1 MEWLSRPYLTDPK
14 LPLYWCMVSNY
25 HSPVMVNWYLMILNT
40 SSDLVVY
47 ANYNPSDC
55 LMLSD
60 HYIVCHSF
68 IPTVR
73 NIFATYKRPLESR
86 WVPNG
91 RTGSLYTFMYTFMY
105 TFIYT
110 FMLQTMNKQ
119 TPDFLYRK
127 IMIPILKQK
136 WLCFG
141 KFYVENV

>member
-1 MEWLSRPYLTDPK
+1 MLNLVCFRMTFKTLPNWSRASFIP
-14 LPLYWCMVSNY
+14 WCVVSNY
-25 HSPVMVNWYLMILNT
+25 YSPVMVNWYLTILNT

-60 HYIVCHSF
+60 HYIVCHLF

-73 NIFATYKRPLESR
+73 NIFATYKRPLDECQMAELAR
-86 WVPNG
+86 CTHLCTHLCYRLWINK
-91 RTGSLYTFMYTFMY
+91 RQIFFTG
-105 TFIYT
+105 
-110 FMLQTMNKQ
+110 
-119 TPDFLYRK
+119 K